1 MPRLTTLKPR
11 LTNLNPHRLKTMKI
25 ADNRIT
31 GVTLQKRR
39 LMMWKKDPRCVMC
52 GRLTEYPHGFELD
65 HKTPLYLGGE
75 DTIENT
81 QILCCGDEGCHRKK
95 TNQDMKK

>member
-1 MPRLTTLKPR
+1 MARLSTLKPR
-11 LTNLNPHRLKTMKI
+11 LTNLNHHRLKTMKV

-39 LMMWKKDPRCVMC
+39 FLMWKRDPRCVMC
-52 GRLTEYPHGFELD
+52 GRLTEFPHGFELD
-65 HKTPLYLGGE
+65 HKTPLFMGGE

-81 QILCCGDEGCHRKK
+81 QILCCGDDGCHRKK
-95 TNQDMKK
+95 TKMDLKR